1 MRFRPRLLKRAA
13 GSRWQ
18 NRTLARLALATAI
31 APAPLTAVLPHSYA
45 LAANAHVLAYSSA
58 QLCSQLNPGSGSQNC
73 WYPANFHVNAG
84 DQVSWASGGSG
95 THGLLPLNSGSPWP
109 AGCHGDYPTCSFS
122 QTGTYRFECRVHHA
136 SMSGSVT
143 VDTGGPPAPQS
154 RPTQPSGPQAGP
166 QPPANPS
173 PGSSAQALLPSGSPS
188 ASAGVSG
195 SSNNNGNN
203 SAGGGGSSSPAPLL
217 IGVAALL
224 VIAGGAAF
232 YIRYR

>member
-13 GSRWQ
+13 GSRSQ
-18 NRTLARLALATAI
+18 NCTLARLALATAI
-31 APAPLTAVLPHSYA
+31 ASAPLTTVLPRSDA
-45 LAANAHVLAYSSA
+45 LAANVNVQALSDGRCGPAV
-58 QLCSQLNPGSGSQNC
+58 PNC
-73 WYPANFHVNAG
+73 WYPNNFHANTG
-84 DQVSWASGGSG
+84 DQVTWALGSG
-95 THGLLPLNSGSPWP
+95 RHALQQLNTGAAWP
-109 AGCHGDYPTCSFS
+109 GGCRGDFPTCSFS
-122 QTGTYRFECRVHHA
+122 QTGTYKFQCKIHGA

-195 SSNNNGNN
+195 SSNNNGTN